1 MDKGDNID
9 SWFLGEGYTA
19 RGNEIIAT
27 INKYKADM
35 KAAVG

>member
-1 MDKGDNID
+1 L
-9 SWFLGEGYTA
+9 SEGYTA

-35 KAAVG
+35 KAAVGTDKRVCFYFV